1 METMTVREFRRR
13 FVTLAAPG
21 GLAGTALLGIL
32 SGPRSALAFVLT
44 FVLVCADF
52 LWMSLGIEK
61 ALGGSSVK
69 RTAAGFFLAGL
80 AFRTILLLLAL
91 YAILRFLPRESLGV
105 ILGIGGAL
113 MLLAAAGALP
123 ARGG

>member
-1 METMTVREFRRR
+1 MARMTVPDFRRR
-13 FVTLAAPG
+13 FMVLAAPG
-21 GLAGTALLGIL
+21 GLAGTALLAIL
-32 SGPRSALAFVLT
+32 DGPRGALAFVLT

-61 ALGGSSVK
+61 ALGGGSFK

-91 YAILRFLPRESLGV
+91 YAILRFLPRESLSV